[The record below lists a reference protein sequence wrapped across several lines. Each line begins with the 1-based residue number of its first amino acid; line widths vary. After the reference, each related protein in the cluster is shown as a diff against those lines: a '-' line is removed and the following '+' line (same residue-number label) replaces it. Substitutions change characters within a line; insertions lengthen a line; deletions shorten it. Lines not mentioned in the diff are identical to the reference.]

1 MRKALLI
8 GALAALAP
16 LTTTLSVPAQAATGP
31 VPIAT
36 HLNNPRQLTF
46 GPDGALYVAE
56 AGSGKVGARITGRCF
71 PGPEGRACVGDTSSV
86 TRIGMPATAS
96 GGTAARIRT
105 GLLSVAAPDGSSAV
119 GLDSVAFAANGTPYG
134 IMTFAPPALLP
145 RRLAWQSGQ
154 LLADVAGRYIP
165 MANVGAYSLA
175 HAPRGH
181 APDTDPYGIATYGRA
196 VYIADAANNT
206 LLKFVDGKLSTVRIF
221 RYRHGNTG
229 VDSVPTSIA
238 VGPDGLLYIGE
249 LGSLIPGQG
258 RVEVVNPS
266 TGRIVRSIRGLSGVT
281 AVAVGKTGTVYA
293 TELFAGCAPAD
304 STCVPGQ
311 IRVIPRH
318 GSRYAIKA
326 PLPGGVAIRG
336 GHLYASVFST
346 VAGAGAVWRLS

>member
-8 GALAALAP
+8 AALAALAP
-16 LTTTLSVPAQAATGP
+16 LTTVSLPAQAATGP
-31 VPIAT
+31 APIAT
-36 HLNNPRQLTF
+36 HLNNPRQLAF

-56 AGSGKVGARITGRCF
+56 AGSGKVGARIIGRCF
-71 PGPEGRACVGDTSSV
+71 PGPEGQACAGDTSSV
-86 TRIGMPATAS
+86 TRIGQPATAG
-96 GGTAARIRT
+96 GGTAVRVRS
-105 GLLSVAAPDGSSAV
+105 GLLSLAAPDGSNAV
-119 GLDSVAFAANGTPYG
+119 GLDAVTFGPNGTPYG
-134 IMTFAPPALLP
+134 IITYAPPALLP

-154 LLADVAGRYIP
+154 LLADLAARYIP

-175 HAPRGH
+175 HAPRRH
-181 APDTDPYGIATYGRA
+181 APDTDPYGVAAYGRA

-206 LLKFVDGKLSTVRIF
+206 LLKFVDGKLSTVRLF

-238 VGPDGLLYIGE
+238 VGPDGLLYVGE
-249 LGSLIPGQG
+249 LGSLVPGQG
-258 RVEVVNPS
+258 RVEVLNPS

-281 AVAVGKTGTVYA
+281 AVAVGDTGTVYA

-304 STCVPGQ
+304 SSCVPGQ

-318 GSRYAIKA
+318 GARWAIKA

-346 VAGAGAVWRLS
+346 VAGGGAVWRFS